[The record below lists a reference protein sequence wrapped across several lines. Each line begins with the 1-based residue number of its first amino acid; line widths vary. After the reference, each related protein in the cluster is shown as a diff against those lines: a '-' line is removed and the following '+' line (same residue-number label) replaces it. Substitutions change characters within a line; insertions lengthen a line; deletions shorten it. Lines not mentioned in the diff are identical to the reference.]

1 AHAQRA
7 ETTPAPRR
15 ACADGRSARGPPCP
29 GAASLGLRT
38 EREPLHVVDVPIRLV
53 DDFLAL
59 PSVEHGRDPLR
70 SVDLRQDASSSG
82 VAGGYTARVAAAARC
97 HGFKSSISPCAAL
110 RGERAPTD
118 ASARATRERPD
129 SARDVGPS

>member
-1 AHAQRA
+1 MNACSRTARRNHARTSACLRGWQICPR
-7 ETTPAPRR
+7 TPVS
-15 ACADGRSARGPPCP
+15 RSSFTWAAN
-29 GAASLGLRT
+29 GAQA
-38 EREPLHVVDVPIRLV
+38 LHVVDVPIRLV

-118 ASARATRERPD
+118 ASARATRERP
-129 SARDVGPS
+129 